1 MALAPAPHEIPHERF
16 FAGEKFVKGKSK
28 EEGASRIDPR
38 DVSPLREP
46 TRSPFETL
54 GKMEANA
61 KKRRRLAR
69 VELPG
74 LRDEVCSCLRRAGR
88 APPLQRRR
96 KSQQTKSGGSEGD
109 GGAGA
114 AGGAVDGFDQGD
126 GFAAFGAVA
135 DGLGVCANRVQKVFE
150 DLLVAADVGDRGGR
164 GA

>member
-96 KSQQTKSGGSEGD
+96 NRSKRR
-109 GGAGA
+109 
-114 AGGAVDGFDQGD
+114 
-126 GFAAFGAVA
+126 AVA
-135 DGLGVCANRVQKVFE
+135 QRE
-150 DLLVAADVGDRGGR
+150 TVALALREAR
-164 GA
+164 